1 MHLVALAISS
11 ADSLDQFFVELLP
24 MLSIAPIAIWLYLM
38 LKYRD
43 PSLRSPTIA
52 GTAQVL
58 SVKVA
63 PWVIGNPG
71 NGDRP
76 CTVGLRVSVPER
88 ESYEVKVRQ
97 KVDNFVLRLRLAP
110 GATVPV
116 EVDAR
121 NPQRVRI
128 DFKRWSSAATGT
140 LGAPRIVVNG
150 APIVVTSEPAYP
162 NDQASTPPADLDTM
176 THAYASNPTAV
187 PVISAA
193 DLIAHGQ
200 RVSAVLKSFAPT
212 GTTPRSLHRTPSRP
226 ELLDAPHYVFEVE
239 LHVPNLPAIT
249 ARSVQAVPVAQVPQ
263 LFLGKQLPCV
273 VDPCDPSRRWA
284 IDWAQ
289 LPTPPD
295 SRY

>member
-1 MHLVALAISS
+1 MHIGALAMLS
-11 ADSLDQFFVELLP
+11 ANSLDQLFIELLP
-24 MLSIAPIAIWLYLM
+24 VLSVAPIAVWLYLM

-43 PSLRSPTIA
+43 PKLRGPTIA

-76 CTVGLRVSVPER
+76 CSIGLRVSVPER
-88 ESYEVKVRQ
+88 EGYDVTVRQ

-110 GATVPV
+110 GAVVPV

-121 NPQRVRI
+121 NPRRVRI
-128 DFKRWSSAATGT
+128 DFSRWRSAPMSNP
-140 LGAPRIVVNG
+140 GAHRIVVNG
-150 APIVVTSEPAYP
+150 APIDVTGEPPHP
-162 NDQASTPPADLDTM
+162 NDQTSAPLPELDTM
-176 THAYASNPTAV
+176 TQTYASNPAAV

-193 DLIAHGQ
+193 DLLARGQ
-200 RVSAVLKSFAPT
+200 RVSAVIKSFTPT
-212 GTTPRSLHRTPSRP
+212 GTTPRSLGRTPSRP
-226 ELLDAPHYVFEVE
+226 ELIDAPHYMFEVE

-249 ARSVQAVPVAQVPQ
+249 ARSVQAVPVAQVPR
-263 LFLGKQLPCV
+263 LSLGKLLTCA
-273 VDPCDPSRRWA
+273 VDPRDPSRRWA

-289 LPTPPD
+289 LPTD
-295 SRY
+295 A